1 MALTRA
7 DADRLAVTDAP
18 PRSLYQ
24 QIRRARLW
32 LPLTI
37 VGVVLTQQLVVAEL
51 GGPRAQFWAE
61 LLFYGLLGPAVT
73 SATLNWI
80 AAEVRRREGAQAEL
94 RELYHALSR
103 SHALLGKIQRVTE
116 QFASAADLNAVLG
129 VAGEGLTTVTGAEGT
144 TILLGG
150 RGLRVTH
157 THGWQPG
164 LPAAL
169 RHEALRRGEDLA
181 EKVGE
186 RWALSFALLWG
197 GQLEG
202 SVHSYFSA
210 PPGPDERESFAI
222 LSGEFSAAAEASRS
236 RTRDLLT
243 LFEAD
248 RSIRAE
254 GNLEKLLE
262 KLLTQMMQRA
272 DAAVGGVYLAD
283 EDGLLQLRAAH
294 GVSEPPGVNRT
305 SGRAA
310 ALSTLRPGEGFV
322 GQSTEARVVHELSA
336 GERRG
341 PVLASAGS
349 AVSLPLWSKDELLGE
364 VVLAHPGAAHFSEA
378 NLPFLNL
385 LAGHVSLAV
394 RNARAYLQSEE
405 LAIAEERARI
415 AREIHDGVA
424 QALAFSALK
433 LDLVARLVGSTT
445 GENATGERTPRLE
458 QATTELRLA
467 QTTIRES
474 IREVRRSI
482 FALRPIDLER
492 HGFTET
498 IRRYCSDFEEQ
509 NDLSVALAVDGAPQL
524 SAKSEAVLFRIFQ
537 ESMNNA
543 AKHAHARHVSVSVGR
558 AGESGFIEVR
568 DDGQGFD
575 PVRVSDRVTSAG
587 GLGLRQMRER
597 VQARGGQFEATS
609 QPGAGT
615 RVYASVPE

>member
-1 MALTRA
+1 VALTHA
-7 DADRLAVTDAP
+7 DAERLAVTAAP

-32 LPLTI
+32 LPLAI

-51 GGPRAQFWAE
+51 GGPRSQFWAE
-61 LLFYGLLGPAVT
+61 LLFYSLLGPAVT
-73 SATLNWI
+73 FATLNWI

-157 THGWQPG
+157 THGAQPG
-164 LPAAL
+164 LQPAAL
-169 RHEALRRGEDLA
+169 RHEALRRGERPA
-181 EKVGE
+181 EQVGE
-186 RWALSFALLWG
+186 KWALSFPLLWG

-236 RTRDLLT
+236 RSRDLLT

-272 DAAVGGVYLAD
+272 DATVGGVYLAD

-294 GVSEPPGVNRT
+294 GVSEPPGVNRP
-305 SGRAA
+305 SGRVATP
-310 ALSTLRPGEGFV
+310 STLRPGEGFV
-322 GQSTEARVVHELSA
+322 GQSTEARVVHLLTV
-336 GERRG
+336 GEQQG
-341 PVLASAGS
+341 PVLAAAKS

-364 VVLAHPGAAHFSEA
+364 VVLAHPDAAHFSEA

-385 LAGHVSLAV
+385 LAGQVSLAV

-433 LDLVARLVGSTT
+433 LDLVARLVGS
-445 GENATGERTPRLE
+445 GEGTPQLE

-558 AGESGFIEVR
+558 AGECGFIEVQ
-568 DDGQGFD
+568 DDGRGFD
-575 PVRVSDRVTSAG
+575 PVHVSDRVTSAG